1 MLAELWA
8 GGALRKL
15 GHVVGLVCLI
25 AESDAGE
32 GVAGEVFQPVA
43 VRSGGVW

>member
-1 MLAELWA
+1 
-8 GGALRKL
+8 L

-32 GVAGEVFQPVA
+32 GVVGEVFQP
-43 VRSGGVW
+43 